1 MFMKLTPQRG
11 IEFGIKTRNERDA
24 GEERGRGTEAG
35 AREPPLL
42 LSPGRRGAG
51 RRGAGR
57 RGAQAPRAVRAGP
70 GNEQGNIIHNRT
82 LGYVPNKR

>member
-42 LSPGRRGAG
+42 LSPGRGGAG
-51 RRGAGR
+51 RG
-57 RGAQAPRAVRAGP
+57 GAQAPRAVRAGP

>member
-42 LSPGRRGAG
+42 LSPGRG
-51 RRGAGR
+51 GAGR